1 MTCSPIREVSGSA
14 APEII
19 VTKPAN
25 QALPVLPSQPP
36 DQLLL
41 ARDEATGVEAVR
53 ARFAAHAYDPHRHDD
68 WLVGVTERGVQ
79 DFFCRGA
86 RQRSTAGRVILI
98 EPDEAHDGQAGAPGG
113 FAYRMLYL
121 PQRWLRSGLAD
132 TGRGDPGFVACLH
145 DDPALGAAIHSASAA
160 LFQPG
165 EQLARDAALD
175 SLSHRLR
182 PHFGRPARPVAAL
195 RDARVARRARECLHE
210 ALAADPGADA
220 LARSAGASD
229 RFHLARSFR
238 AAYGTSPHAYLVQI
252 RLVRARG
259 LLAGGEKPV
268 DVAAACGFAD
278 QSHLGRR
285 FRRAY
290 GLTPAAY
297 RSLCTGVPDRAA
309 GRG

>member
-1 MTCSPIREVSGSA
+1 MTKIPSATSPRLE
-14 APEII
+14 
-19 VTKPAN
+19 
-25 QALPVLPSQPP
+25 PP
-36 DQLLL
+36 DQVHMV
-41 ARDEATGVEAVR
+41 RDEGTGVEAVR
-53 ARFAAHAYDPHRHDD
+53 ARFAAHAYDSHRHDD

-86 RQRSTAGRVILI
+86 RQRSTAGRIILI

-132 TGRGDPGFVACLH
+132 VGGGDPGFATCLH
-145 DDPALGAAIHSASAA
+145 DDPALGVAIHSASAA
-160 LFQPG
+160 LFQRG
-165 EQLARDAALD
+165 ERLASDAALD
-175 SLSHRLR
+175 AVLQRLR
-182 PHFGRPARPVAAL
+182 PHLSRPVRTTAVR
-195 RDARVARRARECLHE
+195 RDDRVARRAREYLHDGLT
-210 ALAADPGADA
+210 ANPGADA

-252 RLVRARG
+252 RLLRARH
-259 LLAGGEKPV
+259 LLASGERPA

-297 RSLCTGVPDRAA
+297 RALCTGVPDRVA
-309 GRG
+309 GNA

>member
-1 MTCSPIREVSGSA
+1 MTGMMMRTPTATSPM
-14 APEII
+14 PE
-19 VTKPAN
+19 
-25 QALPVLPSQPP
+25 PP
-36 DQLLL
+36 DQVHLV
-41 ARDEATGVEAVR
+41 RDEATGVEAVR
-53 ARFAAHAYDPHRHDD
+53 ARFAAHAYDAHRHDD

-86 RQRSTAGRVILI
+86 RQRSTAGRIILI
-98 EPDEAHDGQAGAPGG
+98 EPDEPHDGQAGAPGG

-132 TGRGDPGFVACLH
+132 AGGDPGFATCLH
-145 DDPALGAAIHSASAA
+145 DDPALGTAIHSASAA

-165 EQLARDAALD
+165 ERLATDAALD
-175 SLSHRLR
+175 AVLHRLR
-182 PHFGRPARPVAAL
+182 PHLGRPVRSMAAR
-195 RDARVARRARECLHE
+195 RDGRVAHRAREYLHD
-210 ALAADPGADA
+210 ALTANPGADA
-220 LARSAGASD
+220 LARSAGAAD

-238 AAYGTSPHAYLVQI
+238 AAYGTSPHAYLMQI
-252 RLVRARG
+252 RLVRARH
-259 LLAGGEKPV
+259 LLAGGERPA

-297 RSLCTGVPDRAA
+297 RALCTGVPDRMA
-309 GRG
+309 GTA

>member
-1 MTCSPIREVSGSA
+1 M
-14 APEII
+14 
-19 VTKPAN
+19 TKPADP
-25 QALPVLPSQPP
+25 APPLPTPRQP
-36 DQLLL
+36 DQLRL
-41 ARDEATGVEAVR
+41 ARDEATGVEAVQ
-53 ARFAAHAYDPHRHDD
+53 ARFAAHAYDAHRHDD

-79 DFFCRGA
+79 DFFCRGT

-121 PQRWLRSGLAD
+121 PQRWLRSALAD
-132 TGRGDPGFVACLH
+132 AGGGDPGFAACLH

-160 LFQPG
+160 MFQPG
-165 EQLARDAALD
+165 ERLARDAALD
-175 SLSHRLR
+175 EVSHRLR
-182 PHFGRPARPVAAL
+182 PHLGRPARSMAAL
-195 RDARVARRARECLHE
+195 RDTRVARRARECLHG

-220 LARSAGASD
+220 LARAAGASD

-252 RLVRARG
+252 RLVRARH
-259 LLAGGEKPV
+259 LLSGGARPAE
-268 DVAAACGFAD
+268 VATACGFAD
-278 QSHLGRR
+278 QSHLRRR

-297 RSLCTGVPDRAA
+297 RALCTGVPDRGV

>member
-1 MTCSPIREVSGSA
+1 MTSVITRTLTATDPM
-14 APEII
+14 PE
-19 VTKPAN
+19 
-25 QALPVLPSQPP
+25 PP
-36 DQLLL
+36 DHVHLV
-41 ARDEATGVEAVR
+41 RDEATGVEAVR
-53 ARFAAHAYDPHRHDD
+53 ARFAAHAYDAHRHDD

-132 TGRGDPGFVACLH
+132 VGGGDPGFATCLH
-145 DDPALGAAIHSASAA
+145 DDRALGTAIHSASAA
-160 LFQPG
+160 LFQPD
-165 EQLARDAALD
+165 ERLASDAALD
-175 SLSHRLR
+175 AVLLRLR
-182 PHFGRPARPVAAL
+182 PHFGRPVRTLAAR
-195 RDARVARRARECLHE
+195 RDCRVARRAREFLHDTLT
-210 ALAADPGADA
+210 ANVGADA

-252 RLVRARG
+252 RLVRARH
-259 LLAGGEKPV
+259 LLASGERPA

-290 GLTPAAY
+290 GLTPATY
-297 RSLCTGVPDRAA
+297 RALCTGVPDRPA
-309 GRG
+309 GNA